1 MYFINCLVGGVL
13 LVCTLIHRLTDTHVV
28 SKLSVTKGSSK
39 GITTV
44 SLVVLCVVFP
54 IVPMLML
61 IVGLSTGVVSILTMG
76 AITTQRAQPTPVHE
90 VEAHGVRLL
99 TTPEY
104 EARVLED
111 YPDE

>member
-1 MYFINCLVGGVL
+1 MYLINCLVGGVL

-39 GITTV
+39 GITTAL
-44 SLVVLCVVFP
+44 LVVLSILFP

-76 AITTQRAQPTPVHE
+76 ALTTKRTKAPPVHE
-90 VEAHGVRLL
+90 VEAQGVRLL
-99 TTPEY
+99 SAKDY
-104 EARVLED
+104 EVCVLED
-111 YPDE
+111 YPDA